1 MKRFFFIAVLLTFF
15 VSIISAQSAKQYF
28 KAGQEFAKKM
38 NYKDAI
44 AQFDRVV
51 EMDPDYEKA
60 YIQRAIAYGNLNE
73 FAKSADRTDLE
84 KRKKLR
90 DRIIY
95 KFGKFIH
102 SDNRTIKY
110 RLKARLKGCPRRQ
123 IL

>member
-60 YIQRAIAYGNLNE
+60 YFNKG
-73 FAKSADRTDLE
+73 
-84 KRKKLR
+84 
-90 DRIIY
+90 
-95 KFGKFIH
+95 
-102 SDNRTIKY
+102 
-110 RLKARLKGCPRRQ
+110 AR
-123 IL
+123 